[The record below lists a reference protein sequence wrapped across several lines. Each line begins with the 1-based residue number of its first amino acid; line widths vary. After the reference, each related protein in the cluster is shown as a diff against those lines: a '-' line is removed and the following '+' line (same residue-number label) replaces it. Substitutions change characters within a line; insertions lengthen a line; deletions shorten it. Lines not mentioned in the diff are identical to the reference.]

1 MNPTMPEK
9 PMITVVGCGV
19 SGLTTAIVLQRAGYS
34 VRIVTENLPQD
45 TTSAI
50 AAAIWFPY
58 QSGPVEAVNRWSRQT
73 YFEFEILAENPASGV
88 SMVDFL
94 ELVQAKTDAWWLD
107 ALPAGAWRL
116 AQAGELPIGHQLG
129 YFMKVPMV
137 ETPIYLPFLLRT
149 FEEAGGQIHLEKIS
163 NFQSFKVKGDTIINC
178 TGLASRELIGDSRLY
193 PIRGQLIKV
202 ASKSD
207 IPFISADRM
216 PGSDDFEATYIF
228 PRKDGIILGGT
239 AVANDARME
248 WDTILGDRIL
258 ARCQELVPELKGL
271 PILSQHI
278 GFRPGRDEIRL
289 EREGRLIHNYG
300 HGGAGF
306 TVSWGCAQA
315 VLELVESLNSH

>member
-73 YFEFEILAENPASGV
+73 YFELEILAENPASGV

-116 AQAGELPIGHQLG
+116 AQAGELPLGHQLG

-163 NFQSFKVKGDTIINC
+163 NFQNFQG
-178 TGLASRELIGDSRLY
+178 
-193 PIRGQLIKV
+193 
-202 ASKSD
+202 SKETPSS
-207 IPFISADRM
+207 IA
-216 PGSDDFEATYIF
+216 
-228 PRKDGIILGGT
+228 LG
-239 AVANDARME
+239 
-248 WDTILGDRIL
+248 WP
-258 ARCQELVPELKGL
+258 PE
-271 PILSQHI
+271 
-278 GFRPGRDEIRL
+278 
-289 EREGRLIHNYG
+289 N
-300 HGGAGF
+300 
-306 TVSWGCAQA
+306 
-315 VLELVESLNSH
+315 